1 LGLRNRLAYGSGDQ
15 HKVGETAEVLLVE
28 RGQHRGFGFLGQSD
42 KIGVHDFDVVGAVN
56 LETPRNHPRLKRRH
70 ARSIVASRQT
80 LPYTRLM
87 PIMKAV
93 ELQGEIDDQHRLHA
107 DVPQSLPAGSVRV
120 IVFIP
125 EEDEGGLAWAAG
137 LRSEWSEELNDP
149 AQDIYTLND
158 GQPIDA
164 PR

>member
-1 LGLRNRLAYGSGDQ
+1 M
-15 HKVGETAEVLLVE
+15 V
-28 RGQHRGFGFLGQSD
+28 
-42 KIGVHDFDVVGAVN
+42 
-56 LETPRNHPRLKRRH
+56 
-70 ARSIVASRQT
+70 
-80 LPYTRLM
+80 PYTLLM

-107 DVPQSLPAGSVRV
+107 DVPQSLPTGSVRV
-120 IVFIP
+120 IIFMP
-125 EEDEGGLAWAAG
+125 EEDEAGPAWAAG
-137 LRSEWSEELNDP
+137 VSSAWSAELNDP